1 MGTILSFLMILAG
14 MIIFTLLKKMKSNL
28 KFFKKKNLFQL
39 INFFKMFFMTKKL
52 VIIQL
57 NNLLE
62 KGDFIT
68 APKISNLFS
77 EIIAFG

>member
-1 MGTILSFLMILAG
+1 
-14 MIIFTLLKKMKSNL
+14 MKSNL
-28 KFFKKKNLFQL
+28 KFFKKKKFFQL
-39 INFFKMFFMTKKL
+39 INFFKMFFMIKKL
-52 VIIQL
+52 VIMQL

-77 EIIAFG
+77 EIIAIWIISTWEFLENQKILI